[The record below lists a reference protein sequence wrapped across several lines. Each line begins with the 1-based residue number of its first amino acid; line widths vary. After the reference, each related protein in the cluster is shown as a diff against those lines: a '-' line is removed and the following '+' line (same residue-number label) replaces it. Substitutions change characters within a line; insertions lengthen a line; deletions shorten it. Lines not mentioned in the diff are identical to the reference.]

1 MARSKG
7 LAEGVILFRH
17 IARPAILPAI
27 TLLGISLGEV
37 LGGAVIVES
46 IFSWPGLGKYLLDSI
61 LARDYP
67 VVQGYMLLTT
77 FTVVIGTLIVDLLH
91 GFLDPRLRTS

>member
-1 MARSKG
+1 M
-7 LAEGVILFRH
+7 
-17 IARPAILPAI
+17 
-27 TLLGISLGEV
+27 
-37 LGGAVIVES
+37 IVES